1 MPFYSPLRYPGGKRK
16 LSNYIK
22 LVLGQNGLF
31 GAHYIEPYAGGAA
44 VALALLF
51 EGYASHIH
59 INDLSRSVYA
69 FWYAVLY
76 ETESLC
82 SRIFE
87 TPATMDEWYHQRAIQ
102 ERAFEVSLLDLGFS
116 SFFMNRTNRSGIITG
131 GVVGGKNQDGPYK
144 LDARYNTDDLIE
156 RIRRIASHRSQISI
170 YDQDA
175 SAFITTVLPSLPH
188 NALVYLDPPY
198 YSKGKDLYENQ
209 YKDED
214 HKKISDLV
222 PNIGQHWVVTYDN
235 TPEIVKLYE
244 DYRRIVYHLNYS
256 AADRYG
262 GAEVMVFC
270 NGLTIPTIANPAKV
284 SNRVV
289 SKMQASLSLL

>member
-22 LVLGQNGLF
+22 LVLGQNDLL

-82 SRIFE
+82 SRIRD
-87 TPATMDEWYHQRAIQ
+87 TAVTMDEWHHQRAIQ
-102 ERAFEVSLLDLGFS
+102 EFAFEAPLLDLGFS
-116 SFFMNRTNRSGIITG
+116 TFFMNRTNRSGVITG
-131 GVVGGKNQDGPYK
+131 GVIGGKNQDGSYK
-144 LDARYNTDDLIE
+144 LDARYNVEDLTD
-156 RIRRIASHRSQISI
+156 RITRIASHRSQISI
-170 YDQDA
+170 YNQDA
-175 SAFITTVLPSLPH
+175 SVFITEALPSLPH

-209 YKDED
+209 YEYKD
-214 HKKISDLV
+214 HKRVSDLV
-222 PNIGQHWVVTYDN
+222 SSINQRWVITYDN
-235 TPEIVKLYE
+235 TPEIVQLYKG
-244 DYRRIVYHLNYS
+244 YRCIVYYLNYS
-256 AADRYG
+256 AAERYG
-262 GAEVMVFC
+262 GAEAMFFC
-270 NGLTIPTIANPAKV
+270 DGLTIPTVANPARV
-284 SNRVV
+284 SSRTV
-289 SKMQASLSLL
+289 SKMQAALPLL

>member
-22 LVLGQNGLF
+22 LVLGQNGLI
-31 GAHYIEPYAGGAA
+31 GAHYVEPYAGGAA

-82 SRIFE
+82 SRILE
-87 TPATMDEWYHQRAIQ
+87 TPVTMDEWYRQRAIQ
-102 ERAFEVSLLDLGFS
+102 ECASEVSLLDLGFS

-131 GVVGGKNQDGPYK
+131 GVIGGKHQNGPYR
-144 LDARYNTDDLIE
+144 LDARYNAEDLIE
-156 RIRRIASHRSQISI
+156 RVRHVARHRSQVSI
-170 YDQDA
+170 YNQDA
-175 SAFITTVLPSLPH
+175 SVFIAKTLPSLPH
-188 NALVYLDPPY
+188 NTLVYLDPPY
-198 YSKGKDLYENQ
+198 YSKGNDLYENQ
-209 YKDED
+209 YKYDD
-214 HKKISDLV
+214 HKRISELV
-222 PNIGQHWVVTYDN
+222 PDIDQRWIVTYDN
-235 TPEIVKLYE
+235 APEIVELYE
-244 DYRRIVYHLNYS
+244 GYRRITYCLNYS

-262 GAEVMVFC
+262 GAEVMFFC
-270 NGLTIPTIANPAKV
+270 NGLTIPAVANPARV
-284 SNRVV
+284 SNRAV
-289 SKMQASLSLL
+289 SKMQASIPLS

>member
-22 LVLGQNGLF
+22 LILGQNGLL
-31 GAHYIEPYAGGAA
+31 GAHYVEPYAGGAA

-69 FWYAVLY
+69 FWHAVLY

-82 SRIFE
+82 SRIQE
-87 TPATMDEWYHQRAIQ
+87 TPVTMDEWHHQRAIQ
-102 ERAFEVSLLDLGFS
+102 ECASEVSLLDLGFS

-131 GVVGGKNQDGPYK
+131 GVIGGKNQDGSYK
-144 LDARYNTDDLIE
+144 LDARYNAEDLIG
-156 RIRRIASHRSQISI
+156 RIRRLASHRSQISI
-170 YDQDA
+170 YGQDA
-175 SAFITTVLPSLPH
+175 SVVITKVLPSLPH

-198 YSKGKDLYENQ
+198 YSKGKDLYENR
-209 YKDED
+209 YEYED

-222 PNIGQHWVVTYDN
+222 HNIDQRWVVTYDN
-235 TPEIVKLYE
+235 APEIMRLYE
-244 DYRRIVYHLNYS
+244 GYRRIVYHLNYS
-256 AADRYG
+256 AANHYG
-262 GAEVMVFC
+262 GAEVMFFC
-270 NGLTIPTIANPAKV
+270 SGLTIPTVANPARV
-284 SNRVV
+284 SNRTV
-289 SKMQASLSLL
+289 SRMQEGLPLL